1 MVYCDLFEL
10 NIALAQKEMLFCV
23 MVKQGAE
30 GDVVLR
36 YRQDGVGADGDV
48 SMLFQLGL
56 SAVEIITYVVLLM
69 LFCVKVH
76 GVL

>member
-1 MVYCDLFEL
+1 
-10 NIALAQKEMLFCV
+10 
-23 MVKQGAE
+23 
-30 GDVVLR
+30 
-36 YRQDGVGADGDV
+36 
-48 SMLFQLGL
+48 MLFQLGL